1 MTDSWTMANLQ
12 DDIDLQAGKLARLIT
27 QDDMDGVSDADMRKA
42 YRKGVEAVRAALKA
56 LT

>member
-1 MTDSWTMANLQ
+1 MTDSSTMANLR

-42 YRKGVEAVRAALKA
+42 YREGVEAVRAALKA